1 MNEKRNLLLLLIA
14 ALISAGLIVRD
25 GKVLVLAI
33 PPLVYFLTGLLQ
45 APARIALHAERSLS
59 RDSISVHEP
68 VGVRIRVEN
77 EGATLVNLRLQDEPV
92 TSLEPVSGR
101 MHKLLSLPAGGAA
114 EIEYVIEPERGAYSW
129 VSIQATVADP
139 LDLLFQKRAVAA
151 PGELL
156 VRPPLIKIRPV
167 SMGIRS
173 TKLSAGPIPARLAG
187 TGTDYWGVRE
197 YTPGDSLRRLNWRL
211 TARYPGKWYT
221 NEFESEE
228 IADFGLILDTRRF
241 SNADRRERLLFEHA
255 TSATASIAEMALKN
269 GNRVSLLLFGQSMRS
284 LFPGFGKLQ
293 LNRVLENL
301 GRAQLGDYVPFSFL
315 KYFPVR
321 LFPIRAQIIILST
334 LDQRDLEGYARL
346 RSFGYDVL
354 LISPDPVEYAS
365 RKPPESAHG
374 ELAYRAARVERI
386 VLLERLIEMGVKVA
400 NWRIDMPLDPVLH
413 ESMKIRLP
421 ARRLQAG

>member
-1 MNEKRNLLLLLIA
+1 MNEKRDLLLLLIA
-14 ALISAGLIVRD
+14 ALIATGLIVRE
-25 GKVLVLAI
+25 GKVLILAI

-45 APARIALHAERSLS
+45 APTQIALHAERLLS
-59 RDSISVHEP
+59 RNSISVHDP

-77 EGATLVNLRLQDEPV
+77 VGAALVNLRLQDEPI

-101 MHKLLSLPAGGAA
+101 MDKLLSLPVGGAA
-114 EIEYVIEPERGAYSW
+114 EFEYVIKPERGAYSW
-129 VSIQATVADP
+129 ESIRAWIADP
-139 LDLLFQKRAVAA
+139 LDLFFRQRAIAA

-167 SMGIRS
+167 SVGIRS
-173 TKLSAGPIPARLAG
+173 TKLSAGPIPARRAG
-187 TGTDYWGVRE
+187 TGTDYWGIRE

-211 TARYPGKWYT
+211 AARYPGNWYT
-221 NEFESEE
+221 NEFEREE
-228 IADFGLILDTRRF
+228 IADFGLILDTRRL
-241 SNADRRERLLFEHA
+241 SNADRKERFLFEHA
-255 TSATASIAEMALKN
+255 TSAAASIAEMALKN

-284 LFPGFGKLQ
+284 LFPGFGKQQ

-301 GRAQLGDYVPFSFL
+301 GRAQLADYVPFSFL

-321 LFPIRAQIIILST
+321 LFPARAQIIILST
-334 LDQRDLEGYARL
+334 LDRRDLEGYARL

-354 LISPDPVEYAS
+354 LISPDPVEYAF
-365 RKPPESAHG
+365 RTLPASARG

-386 VLLERLIEMGVKVA
+386 LLLERLVDMGVKVA
-400 NWRIDMPLDPVLH
+400 NWRVDMPLDPILH

-421 ARRLQAG
+421 ARRL

>member
-45 APARIALHAERSLS
+45 APTRIALHAERSLNK
-59 RDSISVHEP
+59 DSVSVHDP
-68 VGVRIRVEN
+68 VGVRIRVQN
-77 EGATLVNLRLQDEPV
+77 DGAALVNLRLEDEPI

-101 MHKLLSLPAGGAA
+101 MYKTLSLPAGGTA
-114 EIEYVIEPERGAYSW
+114 EIEYVIKPERGAFTWTS
-129 VSIQATVADP
+129 VQATIADP
-139 LDLLFQKRAVAA
+139 LELFFERRTIAA
-151 PGELL
+151 PAELL
-156 VRPPLIKIRPV
+156 VRPTLIKIRPV

-173 TKLSAGPIPARLAG
+173 TKLSAGPIPARRAG

-211 TARYPGKWYT
+211 AARYPGKWYT

-228 IADFGLILDTRRF
+228 IADFGLILDTRRL
-241 SNADRRERLLFEHA
+241 SNADRREQVLFEHA
-255 TSATASIAEMALKN
+255 ISATASIAEMALKN

-284 LFPGFGKLQ
+284 LFPGFGKQQ

-321 LFPIRAQIIILST
+321 LFPVRAQIIILST
-334 LDQRDLEGYARL
+334 LDQRDPEGYARL

-354 LISPDPVEYAS
+354 LISPDPVEYDFRKHPAS
-365 RKPPESAHG
+365 TRG

-386 VLLERLIEMGVKVA
+386 VLLERLVDMGIKVA
-400 NWRIDMPLDPVLH
+400 NWSVDMPLDPILH